1 MCSNISIIYISKIS
15 SIYYISTP
23 YEFRTIFRERNVKIF
38 LPYFTFFIIPRPYY
52 SLKGYLLQ
60 LVFCIKKYAEKQ
72 FYLSRTLI
80 FDMFFLIIFSFLY
93 FFINRSTNLGILKK
107 SLNLRILI
115 QNNLAS

>member
-72 FYLSRTLI
+72 FCLSRTLI
-80 FDMFFLIIFSFLY
+80 FGIFFLTVFLFFVLFYKSFDKL
-93 FFINRSTNLGILKK
+93 RHLKK